1 MTKTKTVRVS
11 PETKAKM
18 AMVRSPGETDAQL
31 IDRAVSLL
39 AEIRVTISRF
49 SESPEY
55 QAWLKNRR
63 EVQHEMR

>member
-39 AEIRVTISRF
+39 AEIKGITSRF

-55 QAWLKNRR
+55 QAWLKSHKGK
-63 EVQHEMR
+63 EV